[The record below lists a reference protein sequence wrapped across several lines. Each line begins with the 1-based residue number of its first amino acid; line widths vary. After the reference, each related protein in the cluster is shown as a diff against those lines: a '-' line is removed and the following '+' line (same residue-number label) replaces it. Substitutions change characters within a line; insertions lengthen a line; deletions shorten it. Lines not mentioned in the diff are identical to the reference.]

1 MVSKKTRTTRHSNSS
16 TFRRW
21 DVVTVPFPFN
31 DQLGAKRRPALV
43 LSNVNFNRH
52 GQIVLS
58 MITTS
63 GHYPWP
69 GDDSISD
76 LKTAG
81 LTAPSLVRLKV
92 FTLDL
97 RLIAREIGRL
107 SSTDQQLVQEQIK
120 KYLSW

>member
-1 MVSKKTRTTRHSNSS
+1 MVSKKTRTTRNSNSP
-16 TFRRW
+16 TFVPW

-43 LSNVNFNRH
+43 LSNTNFNCH

-69 GDDSISD
+69 GDVLIGD

-97 RLIAREIGRL
+97 RLIASEIGRL
-107 SSTDQQLVQEQIK
+107 SSTDQQLVQEQLK
-120 KYLSW
+120 KYLFW